1 MSKTAAASNTAFAE
15 GSAIDILLFGFNKR
29 SSNMG
34 MSLTAAQTAS
44 SNETATGIYAH
55 MVPALRHLIKTC
67 PFTSFSIATIGPDG
81 NRLYSKEAL
90 KNAGG
95 MANMNKETLLQTK
108 I

>member
-1 MSKTAAASNTAFAE
+1 
-15 GSAIDILLFGFNKR
+15 
-29 SSNMG
+29 
-34 MSLTAAQTAS
+34 
-44 SNETATGIYAH
+44 

>member
-1 MSKTAAASNTAFAE
+1 
-15 GSAIDILLFGFNKR
+15 
-29 SSNMG
+29 MG
-34 MSLTAAQTAS
+34 MSMTAAQTAS
-44 SNETATGIYAH
+44 SHETSTGIYAH
-55 MVPALRHLIKTC
+55 MVPALRHLIRNC
-67 PFTSFSIATIGPDG
+67 PLTKFSIATIGPDG